1 MDVQPS
7 ILINIK
13 TDDDVDKLLLN
24 PDIPRVFRLV
34 MNRNV
39 TSSQYIGA
47 TFEALLPLMRGKELD
62 K

>member
-1 MDVQPS
+1 VDVEPS
-7 ILINIK
+7 ILNNIK
-13 TDDDVDKLLLN
+13 TEDDVDKLLLN
-24 PDIPRVFRLV
+24 PNVPRVFRLV

-47 TFEALLPLMRGKELD
+47 TFEALLPLMRGKDLD